1 MGKAK
6 RDRVLPENEA
16 KAVTKNLRVSPQKL
30 NLLAQM
36 IRGKKVDTALA
47 ELEFSRK
54 RIAQDVKKCLMSA
67 VANAEN
73 NHSLDVNDLVVK
85 EAYVGTG
92 REEGVVRVVE
102 RLPGPHVARSREAP
116 YDLARRRDD
125 QQSVVVAIGDQDVT
139 GDRPRR
145 NRWKAEQLRRRRR
158 GSGRRAVQSRRGPSR
173 ARLRGRASRR
183 LREPAGSQAGS
194 QAGGQGR
201 PNRRDDDGQRPSRP
215 SGGRRATR
223 RSPALFRRRAPS
235 RGGATAGVRR

>member
-85 EAYVGTG
+85 EAYVGKNLVITRFHARG
-92 REEGVVRVVE
+92 RGRMSPIEKPFAQ
-102 RLPGPHVARSREAP
+102 LT
-116 YDLARRRDD
+116 
-125 QQSVVVAIGDQDVT
+125 VVV
-139 GDRPRR
+139 
-145 NRWKAEQLRRRRR
+145 KAQEDEA
-158 GSGRRAVQSRRGPSR
+158 RAEE
-173 ARLRGRASRR
+173 A
-183 LREPAGSQAGS
+183 E
-194 QAGGQGR
+194 
-201 PNRRDDDGQRPSRP
+201 
-215 SGGRRATR
+215 
-223 RSPALFRRRAPS
+223 
-235 RGGATAGVRR
+235 